1 MTKDQFREELFEFQV
16 ELGENITK
24 SSFFDDHDYIY
35 HEYSCFPVKY
45 IRKINLKNFDDYLL
59 AFRMQPDPSISF
71 DIHLHSKLLFDSH
84 PLKDQEKKWMNFGSK
99 SHDYAQRWNRTVYD
113 LLKSSMT
120 NKYEKEILLLEKFF
134 DEYFINPTDYESLIG
149 RSSILKND
157 KKSGGRPKDPTLDKK
172 KDKLNKEYY
181 KLTKEKGYK
190 TSKAIE
196 LLTKKFGWKKST
208 IETYLK

>member
-1 MTKDQFREELFEFQV
+1 
-16 ELGENITK
+16 
-24 SSFFDDHDYIY
+24 
-35 HEYSCFPVKY
+35 
-45 IRKINLKNFDDYLL
+45 
-59 AFRMQPDPSISF
+59 
-71 DIHLHSKLLFDSH
+71 
-84 PLKDQEKKWMNFGSK
+84 MNFGSK

-113 LLKSSMT
+113 LLKSSIT

-134 DEYFINPTDYESLIG
+134 DEYFINPSDYESLIG
-149 RSSILKND
+149 KSYILKND

-181 KLTKEKGYK
+181 KLTREKGYK
-190 TSKAIE
+190 SSKAIE